1 MPTYAAQTSVDSS
14 RSRAEIEHTLTRYGA
29 DQFMYG
35 WANTEAL
42 IGFRMRGRM
51 IQFRLKMPNR
61 DAPEFRLTP
70 SRRYARSEK
79 DQAAAYEQAVRQ
91 RWRALALVIKAK
103 LEAVEALITTF
114 EDEFLS
120 ATMLPDGSTVA
131 DWAQPQITEAYETGR
146 MPESLPGLKSRSRAA
161 LPQGQHG

>member
-1 MPTYAAQTSVDSS
+1 MPTYAAQTNVDSS

-35 WANTEAL
+35 WMKDEAL
-42 IGFRMRGRM
+42 IGFRMHGRM
-51 IQFRLKMPNR
+51 IQFRLKMPRR
-61 DAPEFRLTP
+61 DAPEFALTP
-70 SRRYARSEK
+70 SRRYARSER

-103 LEAVEALITTF
+103 LEAVESQITTF

-120 ATMLPDGSTVA
+120 ATMLPDGSTVGE
-131 DWAQPQITEAYETGR
+131 WAQPQIADAYETGR
-146 MPESLPGLKSRSRAA
+146 MPDSLPGLGAASRTTKA
-161 LPQGQHG
+161 LPSR